1 MTDVLQRPKPGNSA
15 KRPRQAK
22 KKQSKLS
29 LILTII
35 GVLILLYPVV
45 ATFLEN
51 QRNSA
56 TVEAYTENLQDFTEE
71 ELAAEVAQARE
82 WNTAN
87 QGGPMLDP
95 WLARVSE
102 DNEAYQGYLE
112 QLNLTEVMG
121 RVSIP
126 SIKSDLPVYHG
137 TSEEVLK
144 KGVGHLYGS
153 ALPVGGEGSHSVLTG
168 HTGMTTSTLWDNL
181 NDVKVG
187 DSVYIDAHGE
197 RIKYEVRNIDVVLPE
212 ETDSLSPQ
220 AGKDL
225 LTLITC
231 TPYGVNSHRL
241 LVHAERVPMDEDEG
255 NQVFSQKSSLW
266 QPWMLWVLLVVALIV
281 LWLALEWWFKRKGSK
296 NEEQ

>member
-1 MTDVLQRPKPGNSA
+1 MTEVLQRPEPGTSA
-15 KRPRQAK
+15 KHTRRA

-35 GVLILLYPVV
+35 GVLILLYPVI

-51 QRNSA
+51 YRNAA
-56 TVEAYTENLQDFTEE
+56 TVEAYTENLQDFSPE

-82 WNTAN
+82 WNIAN
-87 QGGPMLDP
+87 QGGPILDP

-102 DNEAYQGYLE
+102 DNDAYRSYLE
-112 QLNLTEVMG
+112 QLNLTEVIG

-126 SIKSDLPVYHG
+126 SIKSDLPIYHG

-153 ALPVGGEGSHSVLTG
+153 ALPVGGRGMHSVLTG

-181 NDVKVG
+181 DDVKVG
-187 DSVYIDAHGE
+187 DAVYIDAHGE
-197 RIKYEVRNIDVVLPE
+197 RVKYQVRNIDVVLPE

-220 AGKDL
+220 VDKDL

-241 LVHAERVPMDEDEG
+241 LVHAERVPMEDDEG
-255 NQVFSQKSSLW
+255 TQVFSQKASLW
-266 QPWMLWVLLVVALIV
+266 QPWMLWVLVAVALIV
-281 LWLALEWWFKRKGSK
+281 LWLILEWCFKRKRSR
-296 NEEQ
+296 NAEQ